1 MPANVQTS
9 AAKTPTTPAGGDG
22 ARKSPPPK
30 PTHRFTDWAII

>member
-1 MPANVQTS
+1 MPVSGQTS
-9 AAKTPTTPAGGDG
+9 DAKTPTPPTSGDG